1 MSDEKKCRKAPHT
14 GYGYLHDEDYD
25 GPYDVDGVEYCGRC
39 HFTMMGHSI
48 RSVVK
53 DMINEKTDAKKPEA
67 DGIRAAEEIN
77 DLFNPQIN
85 PDLCRDGK
93 ARLKKMRAII
103 TAVVD
108 RERERTEKIA
118 KDIFGDALDVV
129 DRNKFVALI
138 WRIRQGGK

>member
-67 DGIRAAEEIN
+67 REESSMDDARIKYMNDPTFHRMVDVIHALLVEAQMTPHEVRQAAIFACTKYEMERPDTPLAAVDAALEEVE
-77 DLFNPQIN
+77 
-85 PDLCRDGK
+85 G
-93 ARLKKMRAII
+93 
-103 TAVVD
+103 
-108 RERERTEKIA
+108 
-118 KDIFGDALDVV
+118 
-129 DRNKFVALI
+129 
-138 WRIRQGGK
+138 